1 MRLIHLRSKQ
11 SAAGLILLMFLL
23 GISFAQGDSLDK
35 KVADLFDVPSPTG
48 YESLL
53 VEKLKGFFSESTEF
67 GQDNLGSLYLT
78 TGSGEA
84 GIAVLTGM
92 DVIGYVVSGITED
105 GFLNIYRGVFS
116 PHSLFDVYQFG
127 HPLTIWTQR
136 GPVSGVLALPSS
148 HTLSS
153 ERRQN
158 IMQEFTLQYAFVD
171 IGARS
176 REEVKKRGIANL
188 DPITPVSPLFPLAGD
203 KLSGYALGT
212 KICTALLAE
221 VAQTASRQSGGGVT
235 FAWLAQTKQLTRAD
249 RKTVSLGSLRAQKY
263 LKSGKILIVDS
274 FTTGMSSATGIEI
287 GRGPVLIG
295 GSEDSAL
302 RRLIEKAAADNGIKL
317 LSAAEFTSP
326 MLSAFTEGDAVG
338 LLLPVKFPYTP
349 SEVISKQD
357 VKDLKLLVEAVIQE
371 GRRP

>member
-1 MRLIHLRSKQ
+1 MRLVHMLSKQ
-11 SAAGLILLMFLL
+11 SLAGLVLLMFLM
-23 GISFAQGDSLDK
+23 GTAFAQGDSLDK

-48 YESLL
+48 YESPM
-53 VEKLKGFFSESTEF
+53 VEKLKGYFPKDAEF

-84 GIAVLTGM
+84 RIAVLTGM

-127 HPLTIWTQR
+127 HPLTIWTQK

-148 HTLSS
+148 HTLSR

-158 IMQEFTLQYAFVD
+158 LMQELTLQYAFVD
-171 IGARS
+171 VGAGS
-176 REEVKKRGIANL
+176 REEVIKRGIAYL

-212 KICTALLAE
+212 KICTAVVAE
-221 VAQTASRQSGGGVT
+221 VAQAASRRGKSGVT
-235 FAWLAQTKQLTRAD
+235 FAWLAQTKQITRVN
-249 RKTVSLGSLRAQKY
+249 RKTVSLGSLRAQEY
-263 LKSGKILIVDS
+263 LKAGKILIVDA

-287 GRGPVLIG
+287 GSGPVLIG
-295 GSEDSAL
+295 GSNDSAL
-302 RRLIEKAAADNGIKL
+302 RAMIEKTAADNGIQL
-317 LSAAEFTSP
+317 LSATEFSSS
-326 MLSAFTEGDAVG
+326 MLSAFTDGDVVS

-349 SEVISKQD
+349 SEVISQQD
-357 VKDLKLLVEAVIQE
+357 VKALKLLVEAVIQD